1 MILTAEHI
9 LRIFGKHK
17 RFIRGRKTI
26 KPNTKAATHEQ
37 MDEFEEELKEEV
49 DAIAE
54 ELDELEKGPEEMGE
68 DGQEKAK
75 EQEKTE
81 ESEEMEK
88 GKQSKGELKCL
99 QCFMQCISGL
109 TACFLRFFVWIF
121 FAFKEFM
128 YQLWEGE
135 RYDTLEV
142 LEALNPDLVRHFS
155 TITLHL
161 NNPLL
166 LAP

>member
-1 MILTAEHI
+1 MILTAEDI

-26 KPNTKAATHEQ
+26 KPNTKAATNEQ
-37 MDEFEEELKEEV
+37 MDEFEEELV

-54 ELDELEKGPEEMGE
+54 ELDALEKGPEEMEE
-68 DGQEKAK
+68 DGQEETKGP
-75 EQEKTE
+75 EKTE
-81 ESEEMEK
+81 GPEEMENRET

-109 TACFLRFFVWIF
+109 TSCFLRFFVWIF

-161 NNPLL
+161 NPLL
-166 LAP
+166 LD